1 VTTSLLES
9 SIAYLVW
16 EAMLFFEKGE
26 LAQPGGSAHR
36 LAAPYEAFPTS
47 DGWITVAAPSPA
59 AFEALCGALGRLD
72 LVDDERFRS
81 PRRRLAHRAELAAE
95 IAGVTRTR
103 TTAEWDAAL
112 AEVGVPSGPV
122 HRLDEVWDDPQVQAT
137 EMVVGDGA
145 DRRLGHAVKLS
156 RTPMAVRR
164 RAPALGADTRSV
176 LAQAGFDAV
185 AVDRLIASGAVA
197 EPAP

>member
-1 VTTSLLES
+1 
-9 SIAYLVW
+9 
-16 EAMLFFEKGE
+16 
-26 LAQPGGSAHR
+26 
-36 LAAPYEAFPTS
+36 
-47 DGWITVAAPSPA
+47 
-59 AFEALCGALGRLD
+59 
-72 LVDDERFRS
+72 
-81 PRRRLAHRAELAAE
+81 
-95 IAGVTRTR
+95 
-103 TTAEWDAAL
+103 
-112 AEVGVPSGPV
+112 
-122 HRLDEVWDDPQVQAT
+122 
-137 EMVVGDGA
+137 MVVGDGA